1 MKRAMVFVASA
12 ALVLGAVGLTAQK
25 GQPKAAAGAPE
36 AIIYDAQSALA
47 FLTTTSGEW
56 VSGSAQ
62 HEHGAPAGNRGVVSV
77 KTKAAGSAVVHTYG
91 AGTPNE
97 METIFHMDDDQ
108 LLLTHYCALQNAPV
122 LRFVKSDKPGE
133 LKFVFQGGTNLD
145 PKVDRH
151 LHRARSRSRT
161 RTPWNRTPPCSPT
174 ARRIPSSRPS
184 CIVGCPRTSHT
195 RHESAATAR
204 TRCRIRPPLIFQS
217 ISSAPMCT
225 LPRS

>member
-12 ALVLGAVGLTAQK
+12 ALVVAAAGLAAQK

-36 AIIYDAQSALA
+36 SIIYDAQSALA

-62 HEHGAPAGNRGVVSV
+62 HEHGTPAGNRGVVSV

-97 METIFHMDDDQ
+97 METIFHMDGDQ

-122 LRFVKSDKPGE
+122 LRFEKSNKPGE
-133 LKFVFQGGTNLD
+133 LKFVFHGGTNFD
-145 PKVDRH
+145 AKVDAH
-151 LHRARSRSRT
+151 LHDSTFVIKDKDTVEQNSTVFANGKANPELKAVLHRKT
-161 RTPWNRTPPCSPT
+161 
-174 ARRIPSSRPS
+174 SSN
-184 CIVGCPRTSHT
+184 
-195 RHESAATAR
+195 
-204 TRCRIRPPLIFQS
+204 
-217 ISSAPMCT
+217 
-225 LPRS
+225 